1 MRKEKIRLE
10 YLLNATSK
18 TIIWNA
24 ISTPTGMENW
34 FADQVKLKEKT
45 FTFQWGKTEIREA
58 EIVAS
63 RIHSFMR
70 LHWLDEEEEEEK
82 TFFEFKMTFNEL
94 TSDYVLEITDF
105 IEPDEKQDQI
115 ELWNSQIDT
124 LKRVCGM

>member
-1 MRKEKIRLE
+1 MRKEKINLE

-24 ISTPTGMENW
+24 ISTPIGLENW
-34 FADQVKLKEKT
+34 FADNVTLKDKI

-58 EIVAS
+58 EIIATRV
-63 RIHSFMR
+63 HSFIR
-70 LHWLDEEEEEEK
+70 LHWLDDDEEK
-82 TFFEFKMTFNEL
+82 SYFEFKMIFNEL
-94 TSDYVLEITDF
+94 TSDYVLEITDY
-105 IEPDEKQDQI
+105 IEEEEKEDQI